1 MKRLIALTLFVVF
14 SLAGC
19 SSLPQSDEP
28 CISCGDHHAYV
39 YEIDTQT
46 FSYCKDC
53 YEARKASDTKLD
65 IDMKNGI
72 N

>member
-1 MKRLIALTLFVVF
+1 MKKLIALTLFVVF

-28 CISCGDHHAYV
+28 CISCGDSHAFIYD
-39 YEIDTQT
+39 IDSQNI
-46 FSYCKDC
+46 SYCKDC
-53 YEARKASDTKLD
+53 YEARKASDAQLD